1 MPSYESCGWT
11 PLRSTLPTRLG
22 VDLVGIAAR
31 FTHYVKDGNPD
42 SPGTF
47 FVNSMR
53 DWFNSMWK
61 LLAE

>member
-1 MPSYESCGWT
+1 M
-11 PLRSTLPTRLG
+11 PTRLG